1 MTNSGF
7 ETPVRY
13 NNITPITIDEF
24 CFTEM
29 KVLTDN
35 KRNKRTVFCM
45 WLVIIII
52 VDGFL
57 HGNI

>member
-1 MTNSGF
+1 MLYISDTVDFYHQMTNSGF

-29 KVLTDN
+29 KVLIDN
-35 KRNKRTVFCM
+35 KRNKRTA
-45 WLVIIII
+45 
-52 VDGFL
+52 
-57 HGNI
+57 